1 MLMNLPASTF
11 LAALVALA
19 PAVLRVWFGGPVVG
33 NADDPALPERLE
45 ANHRRNVQVTA
56 ACCAILLVGFTT
68 SAAWTLA
75 LLVIARGIAAYPLRK
90 RLYAETWTL
99 GGYLWFFGRLMI
111 AMFGFWILLA
121 LMPYASQLAGS
132 GDWIVAASMGLVL
145 LVWNSRSARV
155 LRFMLRT
162 RPLADAA
169 LLSRFDRMVAAS
181 GMPSPRFDY
190 VDLGGGMVA
199 NALAVPSLQSPG
211 VIFTDALLARLDT
224 DEIVAICAHELAHL
238 EHYNRARL
246 GRLHAAIASL
256 VVIGAAVA
264 PMSRWFF
271 PNDRT
276 VFCAALWPVVLLL
289 FLMWRA
295 RDRQRNETASDLR
308 AVALSGDAD
317 ALARAL
323 TKLYTVA
330 RIPRRWTR
338 ERERQA
344 THPSLARRLRDIRA
358 ADGAVARSLD
368 APAQFAGTD
377 GNTAVTFDRTHVS
390 WREGDIATHTFSYAH
405 LAELRLEAPASGAAS
420 LVAVEPTGRRWQM
433 TVADGDI
440 ARVQQALDLVDGS
453 LSHPVSVP
461 RVTPAVGRLFSVL
474 ASLIGCS
481 VGHFAFA
488 IVSLLAAVRTVTP
501 ILTAAG
507 LAALTGAALTLR
519 DAHGLTSASIAA
531 TLSVIGVSMFAIG
544 WTYRRD
550 LPSGAPAL
558 PIVLL
563 TVLAALACASVLSHG
578 INPVRLHQATRNDYA
593 AAVMMLALAGA
604 LASRRGRLSR
614 YLAVLVAAP
623 ALVAATAG
631 STWFLDRFGRD
642 PFLVSASPLPVN
654 FLTHSLVS
662 EFEVPFD
669 VGDLRLSPHGA
680 SIAVSRSEDDDSDDE
695 VPTFLIGSARGPLT
709 PVKADDL
716 AFIDDTRLVLVST
729 GDEGAE
735 IRAVRIDN
743 PKSDTWHVHVDGL
756 QQGTLSVDA
765 GRGEWRILGWDSARR
780 IIRARGHVGAA
791 AVDVTHWNGFAPT
804 GAWVNATATSG
815 TTLLAVD
822 KRYDRGIF
830 GTGLLMSSLLPFA
843 PMHNESRVWRVT
855 PDVQSRMSTSLL
867 DTDCTANV
875 LDEALVCTAY
885 DGARTGIL
893 RIDAATATVMPL
905 ASIAGRFIAYGS
917 RSRGWLTG
925 WLDSTPAAF
934 RVATRETV
942 RVTAFPPPTSIAA
955 GVDAI
960 ATVSNGPTGSLV
972 RVYRY

>member
-1 MLMNLPASTF
+1 MLTNLPASSF
-11 LAALVALA
+11 LAALLALA
-19 PAVLRVWFGGPVVG
+19 PAVLRVWFGLPLVR
-33 NADDPALPERLE
+33 NPDDPALPERLE

-68 SAAWTLA
+68 SAAWTLP
-75 LLVIARGIAAYPLRK
+75 LLVVARGIAAYPLRK

-121 LMPYASQLAGS
+121 VMPYVSQLAGS

-155 LRFMLRT
+155 LRVMLRA
-162 RPLADAA
+162 RPLADAR
-169 LLSRFDRMVAAS
+169 LLSRFEKMVATS
-181 GMPSPRFDY
+181 GMPSPHFDY

-199 NALAVPSLQSPG
+199 NALAVPSLQTPG

-238 EHYNRARL
+238 EHYNRTRL
-246 GRLHAAIASL
+246 RRLHAATACL

-264 PMSRWFF
+264 PMSRWFL

-276 VFCAALWPVVLLL
+276 VLSAALWPVLLLL

-308 AVALSGDAD
+308 AVALSGDAE
-317 ALARAL
+317 ALARGL
-323 TKLYTVA
+323 TKLYTAA

-358 ADGAVARSLD
+358 AGSAVARSLD

-377 GNTAVTFDRTHVS
+377 GNTAVRFDRTHVS

-405 LAELRLEAPASGAAS
+405 LAELRLEAPASGAAT
-420 LVAVEPTGRRWQM
+420 LVAVEPSGRRWQM
-433 TVADGDI
+433 TVADGDV

-461 RVTPAVGRLFSVL
+461 RVTPTVGRLFSVL

-481 VGHFAFA
+481 IGHFAFA
-488 IVSLLAAVRTVTP
+488 IVSLLAAARTVTP
-501 ILTAAG
+501 MLTAAG

-519 DAHGLTSASIAA
+519 DAHGPPSASIAG
-531 TLSVIGVSMFAIG
+531 TLSVIGVSLFAIG

-550 LPSGAPAL
+550 PSPRAPGLPM
-558 PIVLL
+558 LL
-563 TVLAALACASVLSHG
+563 IGVLAGLACASALSHG
-578 INPVRLHQATRNDYA
+578 INPVRLHQATRNNYA
-593 AAVMMLALAGA
+593 APVMTLALAGA

-614 YLAVLVAAP
+614 YLAILVAAP
-623 ALVAATAG
+623 ALVAAAAG

-642 PFLVSASPLPVN
+642 PFLVSARPLPVN
-654 FLTHSLVS
+654 FLTHSLAS

-695 VPTFLIGSARGPLT
+695 VPTFHVGSARGPLT

-735 IRAVRIDN
+735 IRGVRIDN
-743 PKSDTWHVHVDGL
+743 PKSDTWHVHVDDV

-765 GRGEWRILGWDSARR
+765 GRGEWQILGWDSSRR
-780 IIRARGHVGAA
+780 IVRAEGHVGAA
-791 AVDVTHWNGFAPT
+791 AVDVTRWNGFAPT

-830 GTGLLMSSLLPFA
+830 NAGMLMPSLLRFA
-843 PMHNESRVWRVT
+843 PLHNESRVWRVT
-855 PDVQSRMSTSLL
+855 PDIHSHMSTTLL

-875 LDEALVCTAY
+875 VDEALVCTAY

-925 WLDSTPAAF
+925 WLDSTPVAF
-934 RVATRETV
+934 RVATKEAV

-960 ATVSNGPTGSLV
+960 ATVSNGPDGSLV